1 MHEPGFTKGSIC
13 FSGVINEQTVCEA
26 DRSTGGAGLRVN
38 PEEKE
43 EQTVCE
49 ADKEHRRCG
58 FASKSG
64 GEERANDLRSRQG
77 APEVRVCE

>member
-1 MHEPGFTKGSIC
+1 MRVNPEEKE
-13 FSGVINEQTVCEA
+13 EQTVC
-26 DRSTGGAGLRVN
+26 GGAGLRVN

-49 ADKEHRRCG
+49 ADREHRRCG
-58 FASKSG
+58 FASESG
-64 GEERANDLRSRQG
+64 GEGRANSLRSRQE

>member
-1 MHEPGFTKGSIC
+1 MRVNPEEKK
-13 FSGVINEQTVCEA
+13 EQTE
-26 DRSTGGAGLRVN
+26 STGGAGLRVN
-38 PEEKE
+38 PEEKK

-49 ADKEHRRCG
+49 ADREHRRCG

-64 GEERANDLRSRQG
+64 GEERANGLRSRQR

>member
-1 MHEPGFTKGSIC
+1 MPKAAFVFLASLTSKQSAK
-13 FSGVINEQTVCEA
+13 QTE
-26 DRSTGGAGLRVN
+26 STEGAGLRVN

-49 ADKEHRRCG
+49 ADREHRRCV
-58 FASKSG
+58 FASKSE
-64 GEERANDLRSRQG
+64 GERRANGLRSRQE